1 MDWGALLQV
10 ILLGEQWGEGLLIV
24 RVAGGEGGGS
34 VGSIWDCGSVH
45 RVIKTKGGLNLPC
58 VDSQGL
64 AMSRQ
69 GWLVVGWMVTVG
81 GEEWLMVRGTEECF
95 CGVGVG

>member
-10 ILLGEQWGEGLLIV
+10 VLLGEEWGQGLLRV
-24 RVAGGEGGGS
+24 RVAGGEGGGA

-45 RVIKTKGGLNLPC
+45 RVIQTKCGLNLPG

-64 AMSRQ
+64 AVSRQ
-69 GWLVVGWMVTVG
+69 GWLMVGGVVTVG
-81 GEEWLMVRGTEECF
+81 REERLVVRGAEESF